1 MKSVLVNKSNTIKY
15 WVESI
20 EETLEEKRFMF
31 GKVSQGDAMDNLQY
45 LRTSQENVERQLR
58 SFNYTTPK
66 YKVKD
71 YQNYS
76 KAIEKLIKKYEKIV
90 YNF

>member
-1 MKSVLVNKSNTIKY
+1 MKSVLVNKANTIKY

-20 EETLEEKRFMF
+20 EETLEEKRFMV
-31 GKVSQGDAMDNLQY
+31 GQVSQGNAMDNLQY
-45 LRTSQENVERQLR
+45 LRRSQENVERQLR
-58 SFNYTTPK
+58 SFNYKTPQ

-71 YQNYS
+71 YENYS
-76 KAIEKLIKKYEKIV
+76 KAIQRLIKKYEKIV